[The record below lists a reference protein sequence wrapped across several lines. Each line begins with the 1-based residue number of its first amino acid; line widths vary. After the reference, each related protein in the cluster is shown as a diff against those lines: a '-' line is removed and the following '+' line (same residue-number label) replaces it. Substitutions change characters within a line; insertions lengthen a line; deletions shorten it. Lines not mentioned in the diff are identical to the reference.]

1 MDANNSAISDGELKE
16 EILKLESSARQYQQ
30 EVSLVPIWPYRCH
43 LICHW
48 FYVHHLMDGG
58 YWVVVYSSY

>member
-30 EVSLVPIWPYRCH
+30 EVSPVPIWRYRCH
-43 LICHW
+43 PICH
-48 FYVHHLMDGG
+48 
-58 YWVVVYSSY
+58 

>member
-30 EVSLVPIWPYRCH
+30 EVSPVPIWRYRYH
-43 LICHW
+43 PICHW
-48 FYVHHLMDGG
+48 FYVYHLMDGV
-58 YWVVVYSSY
+58 YWVVVHSSY